1 MFRSNYIECKKVL
14 VKSAKVQNLFDLNLL
29 STASPPRNSQQ
40 NINTIM
46 NPFPNISSGW
56 AVKADE
62 QHHDNADQNGYVKLT
77 HEMSSKKIIKIVC
90 IFCLQFLSKETLSNS
105 HHKNGKIYH
114 TYLLYIFIT
123 K

>member
-1 MFRSNYIECKKVL
+1 MK
-14 VKSAKVQNLFDLNLL
+14 
-29 STASPPRNSQQ
+29 
-40 NINTIM
+40 
-46 NPFPNISSGW
+46 PFPNISSGW

-114 TYLLYIFIT
+114 EKLVLFIFFIYYT
-123 K
+123 DDGAIFHSSSNIGKEIKQGF